1 MTIKITDHIAAA
13 QKRLLQQYK
22 HSSRLLILIDILFGR
37 QTQDLE
43 DAAWQLYDRLDI
55 DTCEGVQLDRIGA
68 IVGLSRSGWGD
79 DLYRILLKAKI
90 GKNVSHGTLED
101 VISVWR
107 LLAQANKVQVIE
119 NYPAQ
124 IDLYSDT
131 PIDGAISSFVRN
143 LMQDVVAAGVRVDFL
158 AIIFSSDNAF
168 GFDPDDP
175 DVNGFGD
182 CNDTS
187 AGGAFAYIQLTQ

>member
-1 MTIKITDHIAAA
+1 MTVKITDHIEAA
-13 QKRLLQQYK
+13 KGRLLQQYK
-22 HSSRLLILIDILFGR
+22 HSPRLSSLIEILFGR
-37 QTQDLE
+37 QTQDIE

-55 DTCEGVQLDRIGA
+55 DTCEGVQLDRIGT
-68 IVGLSRSGWGD
+68 IVGLSRSGWSD

-124 IDLYSDT
+124 VDLYSDT
-131 PIDGAISSFVRN
+131 PIDGEISSFVRN

-158 AIIFSSDNAF
+158 AIIFSSSNAF

-182 CNDTS
+182 YNDPDV
-187 AGGAFAYIQLTQ
+187 GGELAYIQLTQ

>member
-1 MTIKITDHIAAA
+1 MTNRITDHIDAARR
-13 QKRLLQQYK
+13 RLLQQYK
-22 HSSRLLILIDILFGR
+22 HSPRLLALIGILFGA
-37 QTQDLE
+37 QVQDLE
-43 DAAWQLYDRLDI
+43 DAAWQLYGRLDI
-55 DTCEGVQLDRIGA
+55 DTVEGTQLDRIGA
-68 IVGLSRSGWGD
+68 VVGLSRSGWSD
-79 DLYRILLKAKI
+79 DLYRLLLKARI

-107 LLAQANKVQVIE
+107 LIARADKVQVVE
-119 NYPAQ
+119 TYPAQ

-131 PIDGAISSFVRN
+131 PIDGELAAFVRE

-158 AIIFSSDNAF
+158 AIIFSSTNAF

-182 CNDTS
+182 YND
-187 AGGAFAYIQLTQ
+187 AEVGGELAYIQMT